1 MSARRAPLT
10 ASVLMEPLRV
20 TLGAR
25 EPLSVA
31 RRRMSAHG
39 AVAAPVIAA
48 GRPIG
53 ILSSQDVERAA
64 RHGLGAVPCGALV
77 AGSVRIV
84 PPRAAAR
91 TLYLASRGV
100 CPALLVGGGAGTI
113 LGLIA
118 RDALD
123 RRLEPLRRA
132 PRAPA
137 WLGGRDVGKTLAARI
152 GRGRMAMLR
161 DAGRAGKR
169 RGTPVYLVGGV
180 VRDLL
185 RGGDGKDF
193 DLVVQGDGIGLA
205 RELGARLGARVTAHA
220 AFKTAVILPA
230 GGGRIDVTSA
240 RREVYDA
247 PGVLPRVAAGT
258 ILDDLLRRDV
268 TLNAM
273 AIRLDGP
280 APGRLRDDLAGTR
293 DLEAGA
299 LQVIHIVSF
308 VEDPTRALRVARLA
322 SRLGFRLAHDTR
334 RAVDLAAAHG
344 AFEMLSGTRM
354 LRELSNF
361 FGEPDPAAAL
371 ATLARMDLLRRIG
384 PGLEWD
390 STRRRAVARLG
401 EAIRSGH
408 PSFDA
413 ADPTRAALMILSA
426 GAPSRTRARLADRLS
441 IRGRA
446 RTGLLAFTRV
456 SGSLARL
463 AAGRAASRS
472 RFARACE
479 RVDTTILL
487 AAWASGPGGLRA
499 AIDRYLAQDRAARAV
514 LTGDDLQRMGIPRGP
529 HIGRILE
536 ALRWARIDGS
546 AVDEAA
552 QRRLAKRLGRRIPGG
567 PGTGRDR

>member
-1 MSARRAPLT
+1 MNPRHAPFT
-10 ASVLMEPLRV
+10 AAVLMEPLRV
-20 TLGAR
+20 TLGGR
-25 EPLSVA
+25 EPVSAA
-31 RRRMSAHG
+31 RGRMIAHQ
-39 AVAAPVIAA
+39 AAAAPVIAA
-48 GRPIG
+48 GDPIG
-53 ILSSQDVERAA
+53 VLSIQDVERAV

-77 AGSVRIV
+77 AGAVRIV
-84 PPRAAAR
+84 PPRAGAG
-91 TLYLASRGV
+91 TLYRASRGV
-100 CPALLVGGGAGTI
+100 CPALLVGGGQGTI
-113 LGLIA
+113 LGVIA

-123 RRLEPLRRA
+123 RRLEPLRRG

-137 WLGGRDVGKTLAARI
+137 WLSGRDVGKTLAARL
-152 GRGRMAMLR
+152 GRGRMTILR
-161 DAGRAGKR
+161 DAGRAGRR
-169 RGTPVYLVGGV
+169 RGTAVYLVGGV

-193 DLVVQGDGIGLA
+193 DLVVQGDGIALA

-220 AFKTAVILPA
+220 AFGTAVILPA

-240 RREVYDA
+240 RGEVYDA
-247 PGVLPRVAAGT
+247 PAALPRVAGGT

-268 TLNAM
+268 TINAI

-280 APGRLRDDLAGTR
+280 APGRLRDDLSGTR

-299 LQVIHIVSF
+299 LQVIHMMSF

-322 SRLGFRLAHDTR
+322 SRLGFRLARDTR
-334 RAVDLAAAHG
+334 RALDLAADRG

-354 LRELSNF
+354 LRELSNV

-371 ATLARMDLLRRIG
+371 AALARMDLLRRIG

-390 STRRRAVARLG
+390 GTRRRALGRLVK
-401 EAIRSGH
+401 ATRSGH
-408 PSFDA
+408 PPFGA

-426 GAPSRTRARLADRLS
+426 GAPSRARALLADRLA

-446 RTGLLAFTRV
+446 RTSLLAFSRV
-456 SGSLARL
+456 SSSLGRL
-463 AAGRAASRS
+463 AARRPASPS
-472 RFARACE
+472 RIARACE
-479 RVDTTILL
+479 RADATVLL
-487 AAWASGPGGLRA
+487 AAWASGSGRLRA
-499 AIDRYLAQDRAARAV
+499 AIDRYLAQDRATRAA
-514 LTGDDLQRMGIPRGP
+514 LTGDDLQRIGIPRGP
-529 HIGRILE
+529 HIGRILA

-567 PGTGRDR
+567 PKNARGR